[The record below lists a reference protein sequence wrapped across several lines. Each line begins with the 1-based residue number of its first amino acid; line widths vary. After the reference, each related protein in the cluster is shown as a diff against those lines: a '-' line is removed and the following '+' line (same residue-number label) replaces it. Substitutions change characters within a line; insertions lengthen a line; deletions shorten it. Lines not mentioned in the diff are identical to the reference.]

1 MVRWQ
6 KKIDAASMPAE
17 VVVEAKGTHLG
28 NLMVLAGYEDRT
40 VLSNILN
47 NVMPKL
53 RSPSPASFLVR
64 GARLFAGAW
73 CCLRDEDAMDCSPG
87 N

>member
-6 KKIDAASMPAE
+6 EKIDAASLPAE

-64 GARLFAGAW
+64 GAPA
-73 CCLRDEDAMDCSPG
+73 LRRSVVLTARRRRDG
-87 N
+87 L